1 MNDQGEDKNEDWGR
15 RFLRGILQLMDTKN
29 CILCEVSMAEW
40 NRRRLFFVSND
51 ECRNLPQ
58 SAAEDMNCLEAVE
71 VWKLDMLG

>member
-1 MNDQGEDKNEDWGR
+1 
-15 RFLRGILQLMDTKN
+15 MDFAAHRHEE
-29 CILCEVSMAEW
+29 LYSGEVSMTEL
-40 NRRRLFFVSND
+40 NGRRLFFVSND